1 MEDDFFEL
9 TDLSGLPKKEPD
21 EKVEESI
28 TDIVPLAST
37 DNLLVKTMHEA
48 GISVPKEKLEVIEG
62 FMARAHY
69 GHQAVL
75 PMKCKGQQC
84 NFIGMCPL
92 AQAKLDLPVGKNCPV
107 EKALLE
113 TWVSKTLT
121 ALNIDPADPEFS
133 VDLDMVY
140 ELAGMELLRMR
151 ASHHLATDPSLVEE
165 KVVGY
170 SPQGQPIY
178 DEKPKVSL
186 LILEKY
192 SKVVNKLREQLL
204 ATRKAQAQAGQMAG
218 DVSVRTANIMEKA
231 RKLAELRR
239 AGKSVQDAE
248 FEVKEEGPDEQR
260 QHNQEGSS

>member
-9 TDLSGLPKKEPD
+9 REVPGLPDSKPEKKEIEKITDL
-21 EKVEESI
+21 
-28 TDIVPLAST
+28 VPLASA
-37 DNLLVKTMHEA
+37 DNLLVKTMQEV
-48 GISVPKEKLEVIEG
+48 GISVPKEKLDIIEG

-75 PMKCKGQQC
+75 PMNCKGEQC
-84 NFIGMCPL
+84 SFIGMCPL
-92 AQAKLDLPVGKNCPV
+92 AQAKLELPIGKNCPV

-113 TWVSKTLT
+113 TWVNKTVF
-121 ALNIDPADPEFS
+121 ALNIDANDPEFS

-151 ASHHLATDPSLVEE
+151 ASHHLSKDPSLVEE
-165 KVVGY
+165 RVVGY

-218 DVSVRTANIMEKA
+218 DISVRTANIMERA
-231 RKLAELRR
+231 RKLAQIRR
-239 AGKSVQDAE
+239 AGGSVQDAD
-248 FEVKEEGPDEQR
+248 FEIKEEKLDER
-260 QHNQEGSS
+260 EDEKRS